1 VPDVYAI
8 DSSVYIP
15 ALRNADELAALKQ
28 FLRVARSRV
37 VVAGIVAM
45 ELRAGA
51 SSDQHIDAV
60 EALLAPYASRERVI
74 AASHA
79 AHAEAGRI
87 LSALVA
93 RERVVLAQAPRSLM
107 ADALLATSCREHD
120 VVLITNNNRDFSA
133 IQRHLRGFRFI
144 PPWPT
149 APSAL
154 R

>member
-1 VPDVYAI
+1 MPDVYAI
-8 DSSVYIP
+8 DSCVYIP
-15 ALRNADELAALKQ
+15 ALRNADALAALKQ
-28 FLRVARSRV
+28 FLRVGRSRV
-37 VVAGIVAM
+37 VIAGVVAM

-51 SSDQHIDAV
+51 PTPDHVNAV
-60 EALLAPYASRERVI
+60 EALLTPYALRNR
-74 AASHA
+74 AFGASHA
-79 AHAEAGRI
+79 AHKEAGRV

-93 RERVVLAQAPRSLM
+93 RERIVLAQASRSLT
-107 ADALLATSCREHD
+107 ADVLLATSCRERD

-149 APSAL
+149 GPSVL